1 MDYRDIKE
9 LVLNREITLHDVID
23 AYIDITGTIG
33 VGLISLGDGVQ
44 QYIQQHSIY
53 RDNPKEQTKD
63 SEGVE

>member
-1 MDYRDIKE
+1 MEYRDVKE
-9 LVLNREITLHDVID
+9 LLLSREITLHDVID

-53 RDNPKEQTKD
+53 RDNPKVILCD
-63 SEGVE
+63 IR

>member
-1 MDYRDIKE
+1 MEYRDIKE
-9 LVLNREITLHDVID
+9 LLLSREITLHDVID
-23 AYIDITGTIG
+23 AYIDLTGTIG

-63 SEGVE
+63 SEGVK